1 MNPSRTTAPRVAL
14 YARVSTLNQGQDT
27 GLQLEELRQVAAQRG
42 WIVSAEYVDEG
53 VSGTKTTRPALD
65 RMLADAQAG
74 KFDLLAVW
82 KLDRLGRSLPH
93 LLTVLDQLASNGVG
107 FAAIRD
113 VGIDTTTPTGRLLLQ
128 LLGALADYER
138 SLIRER
144 VLAGVRRAQASGKHC
159 GRPRKDVDLRVS
171 TRRTPSCRISDRRVK
186 LPGGEFHAPSSG
198 PMGRTCSHPAA
209 VRPDDS
215 PVCGAAPRQR
225 IDAVLVA
232 GPAPTA
238 GVAGVCRG
246 AAAGC
251 AAGAVVSIDSGVEAG
266 VDAIAGRARGPARGA
281 DRPC

>member
-1 MNPSRTTAPRVAL
+1 MNPTRTTTPRVAL

-42 WIVSAEYVDEG
+42 WTVSAEYVDEG

-74 KFDLLAVW
+74 RFDLLAVW

-113 VGIDTTTPTGRLLLQ
+113 AGIDTTTPTGRLLLQ
-128 LLGALADYER
+128 LLGAFADYER

-159 GRPRKDVDLRVS
+159 GRPRKDVDLRPALALLNEGRGLKDVARILKVPRA
-171 TRRTPSCRISDRRVK
+171 TLRRRLD
-186 LPGGEFHAPSSG
+186 
-198 PMGRTCSHPAA
+198 
-209 VRPDDS
+209 
-215 PVCGAAPRQR
+215 
-225 IDAVLVA
+225 
-232 GPAPTA
+232 
-238 GVAGVCRG
+238 
-246 AAAGC
+246 
-251 AAGAVVSIDSGVEAG
+251 EAG
-266 VDAIAGRARGPARGA
+266 RWPVGRQAA
-281 DRPC
+281 

>member
-1 MNPSRTTAPRVAL
+1 MHPSRTAAPRVAL

-113 VGIDTTTPTGRLLLQ
+113 AGIDTTTPTGRLLLQ
-128 LLGALADYER
+128 LLGAFADYER

-159 GRPRKDVDLRVS
+159 GRPRKDVDLR
-171 TRRTPSCRISDRRVK
+171 PA
-186 LPGGEFHAPSSG
+186 LALLNE
-198 PMGRTCSHPAA
+198 GR
-209 VRPDDS
+209 
-215 PVCGAAPRQR
+215 G
-225 IDAVLVA
+225 L
-232 GPAPTA
+232 
-238 GVAGVCRG
+238 
-246 AAAGC
+246 
-251 AAGAVVSIDSGVEAG
+251 
-266 VDAIAGRARGPARGA
+266 
-281 DRPC
+281 